1 MKQQGGV
8 KRVAVETIAIL
19 RSILYQ
25 LEMAEN
31 LEDAKSAVKVMCS
44 KDDIAAVEQEVAEAK
59 ERRNNK

>member
-1 MKQQGGV
+1 M
-8 KRVAVETIAIL
+8 AVETIAIL

-25 LEMAEN
+25 LEMADN

-59 ERRNNK
+59 ERRARND